1 MSEVRGKIVGVTIVE
16 CEPVQVLSDCLDSLG
31 AALPGLGDKDVVQAL
46 RDLETLSRK
55 AHSVILEVVAE
66 VEARGTATREGF
78 GSTARLLA
86 GMLRLSAAEAR
97 TRVEHAAV
105 VGARRGLTGEPLG
118 PRLPATAATLSSGQ
132 LGVGQ
137 LRVITETLAALP
149 VSVPEPVRHRVEADL
164 ARYGRDFAPRG
175 LRVIAQRIVATLD
188 PDGREPRDPTPSA
201 PARGELWLRDRRDG
215 RLGLEGWLDAE
226 HGAMVRSL
234 IEQLAVPRPATDSVP
249 DPRTTSQRQADALIE
264 LCERARSAEEFPT
277 AGGEPP
283 HLSVTIDW
291 EALRTALGSATLDH
305 GVPISAADARRLA
318 CDCVLI
324 PVVLGVESEPLDV
337 GRATRTVPRAIRRA
351 LVARDG
357 GCSFPGCDRP
367 PQLCTCHHVRHW
379 AEGGATSVGNCC
391 LLCPAHHQQVHL
403 QGWDVTIHGGRVEFR
418 PPAIIDPDRKPLT
431 NPLRT

>member
-1 MSEVRGKIVGVTIVE
+1 MTVEV
-16 CEPVQVLSDCLDSLG
+16 CDPVQESSDCLESLRS
-31 AALPGLGDKDVVQAL
+31 ALRGFGDNEVVQAL

-55 AHSVILEVVAE
+55 TNSVILEVVAE
-66 VEARGTATREGF
+66 VEARGIATREGF

-97 TRVEHAAV
+97 TRVEHAAA
-105 VGARRGLTGEPLG
+105 VGARRGLTGEPLA
-118 PRLPATAATLSSGQ
+118 PRLPATAAALSRGQ
-132 LGVGQ
+132 LGIGQ

-149 VSVPEPVRHRVEADL
+149 GSVPEPVRQRVEADL
-164 ARYGRDFAPRG
+164 ARYGQDFAPRG

-215 RLGLEGWLDAE
+215 RLGLEGWLDPE
-226 HGAMVRSL
+226 HGALVRSL
-234 IEQLAVPRPATDSVP
+234 IEQLAAPARTAQDPAAAGGAP
-249 DPRTTSQRQADALIE
+249 DPRTVPQRQADALIE
-264 LCERARSAEEFPT
+264 LCERARTAAEFPT

-305 GVPISAADARRLA
+305 GVPVSAGDARRLA

-337 GRATRTVPRAIRRA
+337 GRATRTVPRGIRRA
-351 LVARDG
+351 LVARDR

-367 PQLCTCHHVRHW
+367 PQLCACHHIRHW

-391 LLCPAHHQQVHL
+391 LLCPIHHQQVHL
-403 QGWDVTIHGGRVEFR
+403 QGWDITVKGGRVEFR
-418 PPAIIDPDRKPLT
+418 PPAIIDPDRRPLT